1 MTQASNRISDQGIL
15 SAWQQGLSETSKD
28 ATFKQALLQQQGEL
42 LPCFVDHYHRLKA
55 LPRSMRRALQRQ
67 WRRSLAGLALLLVL
81 GQAPALAATINV
93 SGGCTLVRAIV
104 AANNDTTAS
113 GNCTKGSGA
122 DRIVLPS
129 GSTQTL
135 TAVNNMVYGP
145 TGMPVIRSSIT
156 IAGNGSTIRRA
167 GTAPRFRIFAVGRN
181 GNLRLQET
189 TVRGAASPH
198 G

>member
-1 MTQASNRISDQGIL
+1 MKQVSIRTSDQAIL

-28 ATFKQALLQQQGEL
+28 AAFKQALLQQQGEL

-81 GQAPALAATINV
+81 GQAPALAAIINV
-93 SGGCTLVRAIV
+93 GGQCALARAIV

-122 DRIVLPS
+122 DKIVLPS

-135 TAVNNMVYGP
+135 TAVNNTKLWCY
-145 TGMPVIRSSIT
+145 RSSDHPQCHHH
-156 IAGNGSTIRRA
+156 RW
-167 GTAPRFRIFAVGRN
+167 
-181 GNLRLQET
+181 QQQDY
-189 TVRGAASPH
+189 
-198 G
+198 